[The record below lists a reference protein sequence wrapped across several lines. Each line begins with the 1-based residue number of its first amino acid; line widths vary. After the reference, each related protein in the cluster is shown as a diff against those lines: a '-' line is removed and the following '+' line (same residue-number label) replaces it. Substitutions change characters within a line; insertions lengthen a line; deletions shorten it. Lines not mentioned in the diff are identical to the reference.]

1 MGSADEGKRV
11 RRFYA
16 IVKGRVQGVGF
27 RYETQ
32 AKAQAL
38 RVGGHVRN
46 RWDGSVEVVAQG
58 VAGAVGDLLIW
69 LHRGP
74 RVARVERVQVT
85 WQTPVAGDPDTVPR
99 FEVRF

>member
-1 MGSADEGKRV
+1 MASADEGKRV
-11 RRFYA
+11 RRFHA

-38 RVGGHVRN
+38 RVGGYVRN

-58 VAGAVGDLLIW
+58 VEGAVGELLTW

-74 RVARVERVQVT
+74 RVAHVERVQVT
-85 WQTPVAGDPDTVPR
+85 WQTPVGDNPDTVPG